1 MHFSYAGITCYY
13 AILVW
18 ESLAANSDRA
28 KPRASSRSRQPFKG
42 QLNASLAQG
51 GSTKALKNN
60 FFFCLGEIYQV
71 TLPLPYV
78 LLTADP
84 FYAIWKDPSHNS
96 SFFGQTSL
104 SGVQP
109 PQLKNPKQ
117 FEKDFLFRLLLTFF
131 NIFSTTRSA
140 FSAWHFRWSAEILF
154 GKKICTRLPDFFRR
168 ICFAIFDNILTKIS
182 TNCLRI
188 GPAIQP

>member
-60 FFFCLGEIYQV
+60 FFFALAKSTKWLCLCLMY
-71 TLPLPYV
+71 TSYCRS
-78 LLTADP
+78 LLC
-84 FYAIWKDPSHNS
+84 NS
-96 SFFGQTSL
+96 
-104 SGVQP
+104 
-109 PQLKNPKQ
+109 KRII
-117 FEKDFLFRLLLTFF
+117 LFRLLLTFF

-140 FSAWHFRWSAEILF
+140 FLAWHFRWSAEILF
-154 GKKICTRLPDFFRR
+154 GKKKSVPDYLIFSEEFVLRYLITYLRR
-168 ICFAIFDNILTKIS
+168 
-182 TNCLRI
+182 
-188 GPAIQP
+188 

>member
-60 FFFCLGEIYQV
+60 FF
-71 TLPLPYV
+71 LPWRNLPSDSASAL

-84 FYAIWKDPSHNS
+84 FYAIR
-96 SFFGQTSL
+96 
-104 SGVQP
+104 
-109 PQLKNPKQ
+109 
-117 FEKDFLFRLLLTFF
+117 KDFLFRLLLTFF
-131 NIFSTTRSA
+131 NFFSTTRSA

-154 GKKICTRLPDFFRR
+154 EKKNSVPDYNL
-168 ICFAIFDNILTKIS
+168 IFSEEFVLRYLITYLNTKIS

-188 GPAIQP
+188 SPAL

>member
-18 ESLAANSDRA
+18 ESLTANSDRA

-60 FFFCLGEIYQV
+60 FFALAKSTKWLCLCLMYFL
-71 TLPLPYV
+71 LPI
-78 LLTADP
+78 P
-84 FYAIWKDPSHNS
+84 FM
-96 SFFGQTSL
+96 
-104 SGVQP
+104 
-109 PQLKNPKQ
+109 Q

-140 FSAWHFRWSAEILF
+140 FSAWHFRWSSTEILF
-154 GKKICTRLPDFFRR
+154 GKKNLYQITWFFLKNLFCD
-168 ICFAIFDNILTKIS
+168 IW
-182 TNCLRI
+182 
-188 GPAIQP
+188 

>member
-60 FFFCLGEIYQV
+60 FF
-71 TLPLPYV
+71 LPWRNLPSDSAS
-78 LLTADP
+78 ADP
-84 FYAIWKDPSHNS
+84 FYYAIQKGFSLSSP
-96 SFFGQTSL
+96 SFF
-104 SGVQP
+104 
-109 PQLKNPKQ
+109 N
-117 FEKDFLFRLLLTFF
+117 F
-131 NIFSTTRSA
+131 FSTTRSA
-140 FSAWHFRWSAEILF
+140 FSAWHFRWSAEMSLKIKILIQKNNLF
-154 GKKICTRLPDFFRR
+154 Y
-168 ICFAIFDNILTKIS
+168 NIWYRKKIS
-182 TNCLRI
+182 TNCFRI
-188 GPAIQP
+188 GPAIQPYSFYRIV